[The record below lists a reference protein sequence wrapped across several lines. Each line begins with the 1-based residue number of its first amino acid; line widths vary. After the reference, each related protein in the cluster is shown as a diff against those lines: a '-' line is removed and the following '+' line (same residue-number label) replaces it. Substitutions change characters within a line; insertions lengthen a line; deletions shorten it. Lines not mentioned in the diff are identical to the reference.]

1 MAAKVD
7 GSVDCLLK
15 PPPINCPCGFKGCT
29 KVGQPVGK
37 RGHVRGC
44 ICPRC
49 RGSRNRDKG
58 RRAQAKA
65 GRAIGIARSNLSPG
79 HEENAP
85 GAVRFESKDGLQSQP
100 IFTRYD
106 KAKEQSEACR
116 PIGDNRPFVFTATNQ
131 QRTLLVIEVTREPEY
146 LNALAALAE
155 NLGYSLEAS
164 D

>member
-1 MAAKVD
+1 MTDV
-7 GSVDCLLK
+7 VVRLK
-15 PPPINCPCGFKGCT
+15 PDPVACPCDMKTCT
-29 KVGQPVGK
+29 KVGQLVGK
-37 RGHVRGC
+37 RQHVRGC

-49 RGSRNRDKG
+49 RGRRNRDKG

-65 GRAIGIARSNLSPG
+65 GRTIGIARSNLSPG

-85 GAVRFESKDGLQSQP
+85 GAVRWEQKDGAQVAP

-106 KAKEQSEACR
+106 KAKAQSEACR

-131 QRTLLVIEVTREPEY
+131 SRTLLVIEATREPE
-146 LNALAALAE
+146 LIDALAGLAA
-155 NLGYSLEAS
+155 NLGYVLEVS